1 MLLIAVIG
9 LAVVIGGLGYWL
21 GAVRTSRQIAD
32 RLRSDPATGRAV
44 LEELAGVWGAKLEM
58 FSLPPAAD
66 GGG

>member
-1 MLLIAVIG
+1 MLLILGVVLAAVLLG
-9 LAVVIGGLGYWL
+9 AGYWL
-21 GAVRTSRQIAD
+21 GSVRTSRQIAD

-58 FSLPPAAD
+58 FSLPAAD